1 MDHQHSLI
9 SASSSSVGAARRE
22 KNSLDTASKQPTVEP
37 LTHRQRAGPPSR
49 KKKDFSPCSS
59 FRRSARTAC
68 DRWTSRYT
76 HRVAE
81 YRRHR
86 RLSLVLIR
94 SVIYTAIFGGTI
106 YTAIFAAA
114 DRSTIFLLLL
124 SLLLPLFATMEETGN
139 INSIATDGQQIAQV
153 IKFSF
158 IRIIITINLY
168 YTYY

>member
-1 MDHQHSLI
+1 
-9 SASSSSVGAARRE
+9 
-22 KNSLDTASKQPTVEP
+22 VEP

-49 KKKDFSPCSS
+49 KKDFSPCSS
-59 FRRSARTAC
+59 FRRSARRSAC

-76 HRVAE
+76 HRVTE

-114 DRSTIFLLLL
+114 DRSIIFLLLL
-124 SLLLPLFATMEETGN
+124 SLLLPLFTTMEETGN

>member
-1 MDHQHSLI
+1 
-9 SASSSSVGAARRE
+9 
-22 KNSLDTASKQPTVEP
+22 
-37 LTHRQRAGPPSR
+37 
-49 KKKDFSPCSS
+49 
-59 FRRSARTAC
+59 
-68 DRWTSRYT
+68 
-76 HRVAE
+76 
-81 YRRHR
+81 
-86 RLSLVLIR
+86 VLIR

-106 YTAIFAAA
+106 YTAIFGGTIYTAIFAVA